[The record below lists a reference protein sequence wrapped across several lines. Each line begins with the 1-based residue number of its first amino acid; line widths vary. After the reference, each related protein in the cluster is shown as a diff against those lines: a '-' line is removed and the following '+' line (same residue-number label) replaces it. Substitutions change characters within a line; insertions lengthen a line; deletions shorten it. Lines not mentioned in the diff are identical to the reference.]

1 MQNLVVLLM
10 ALSRIPSE
18 QFGKAVFGHSSG
30 ENVCENPLSRTS
42 PARADA
48 RPGKVTRHINTK
60 YYRRRR
66 VSFPTI
72 PAPDTCA

>member
-1 MQNLVVLLM
+1 MQNLAVLLT

-30 ENVCENPLSRTS
+30 ENVCENQLPRTS

-48 RPGKVTRHINTK
+48 RPGKVTQHINTK
-60 YYRRRR
+60 YYRRRH

-72 PAPDTCA
+72 PGPDTCA